1 MNLQHERIDAHCQS
15 LKLEGMMPCYR
26 TLAGDAATK
35 DWSFLDYLEYTLAHE
50 RDTRQVRSLQTLFR
64 MAGFP
69 TIKTLDDYDYG
80 FAVGAPKK
88 VIEELATL
96 RFVDRSQNAVLLGP
110 SGVGKTHLAIAIG
123 YAATQAGIKTKFV
136 TAADLMVQLEAARR
150 QERYEAVLRHNVL
163 GPRLLIVDEIG
174 YLPLSG
180 DQASHFFQIVV
191 KRYERG
197 SMILTSNLPFTQWDQ
212 TFGGN
217 TTLTAAMLDRI
228 LHHAHIVQ
236 IKGDSY
242 RLKQQRKAGHMP
254 AAKT

>member
-1 MNLQHERIDAHCQS
+1 MQS
-15 LKLEGMMPCYR
+15 YR
-26 TLAGDAATK
+26 SLAG
-35 DWSFLDYLEYTLAHE
+35 
-50 RDTRQVRSLQTLFR
+50 
-64 MAGFP
+64 
-69 TIKTLDDYDYG
+69 
-80 FAVGAPKK
+80 
-88 VIEELATL
+88 
-96 RFVDRSQNAVLLGP
+96 
-110 SGVGKTHLAIAIG
+110 
-123 YAATQAGIKTKFV
+123 
-136 TAADLMVQLEAARR
+136 EAARR

-163 GPRLLIVDEIG
+163 GPCLFIVNEIG

-180 DQASHFFQIVV
+180 DQASHFFQIVD

-254 AAKT
+254 ATKN